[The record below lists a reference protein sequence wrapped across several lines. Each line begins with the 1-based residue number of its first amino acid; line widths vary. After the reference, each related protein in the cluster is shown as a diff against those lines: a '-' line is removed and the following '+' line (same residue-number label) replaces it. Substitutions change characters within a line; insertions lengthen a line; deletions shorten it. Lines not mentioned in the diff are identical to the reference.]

1 MDARVTGDE
10 GEKLY
15 LFFREH
21 LTHPAPWLS
30 REAGQYAFFAGWGV
44 AVCVCE
50 ELVDEVSDA
59 VDCGEEGL
67 GDGDGEEEYHE
78 GADEG
83 LVLWGHVV
91 AADDGCCCYGEDE

>member
-1 MDARVTGDE
+1 MVASVEVAEEEYDE
-10 GEKLY
+10 GEEGCGHGKY
-15 LFFREH
+15 AE
-21 LTHPAPWLS
+21 
-30 REAGQYAFFAGWGV
+30 EAGQYAFFAGWGV

-50 ELVDEVSDA
+50 EPVDEVSDA